1 MLVLSGYQGRQ
12 GVQTSPFAL
21 YLEVPT
27 QPLLL
32 ALPAF
37 GTQLLEQGQGL
48 SAPSDDPQK
57 AGNASGIDFH

>member
-1 MLVLSGYQGRQ
+1 M
-12 GVQTSPFAL
+12 QTSPFAL